1 MQDQQVIAGLYFV
14 EQVGGPE
21 HADVLLATQAADVPV
36 ERQATRR
43 VEADTGFIEQQQAR
57 LMQQGAGNFHPA
69 TMAAIE
75 FAHPFAAALGQGL
88 AGQFGV
94 DPKVGLAPGQAMQCR
109 VITQVLLDA
118 EVQVQGALLEH
129 HAQLPECR
137 ACRAAQ

>member
-1 MQDQQVIAGLYFV
+1 
-14 EQVGGPE
+14 
-21 HADVLLATQAADVPV
+21 
-36 ERQATRR
+36 
-43 VEADTGFIEQQQAR
+43 
-57 LMQQGAGNFHPA
+57 MQQGAGNFHPA

-75 FAHPFAAALGQGL
+75 FAHPFAATVGQGL
-88 AGQFGV
+88 TGQFGV
-94 DPKVGLAPGQAMQCR
+94 DPKVGLTPGQAMQCR